1 MLDALVRR
9 EELKHFQVFCGLGAA
24 AHGFNQ
30 GHARQG
36 RVEAHWRCLGGIDV
50 DPAGIRDFE
59 KLAGVKGTVLDMFN
73 RDQYRAWHKKDPP
86 PDWKEATAEDVWKAA
101 GCEHPNATFTSP
113 PCKGL
118 SGLLNPEAAASDK
131 YQALNGLSVRGIA
144 LTLEAFSADPSE
156 FFILENVPRIQQ
168 RGRPLLDDIVTVLRC
183 HGYEVAETVHDCG
196 IIGNLGQ
203 TRKRFLLVARHKSKV
218 PPFLYQP
225 PSLGLRTVGDVIGDL
240 PMPGAAGVAM
250 HRCPNLEWQTWMRLA
265 LIPAGKDWRAL
276 RELRVVDGTLADLG
290 IQPLSEVE
298 WQHGVL
304 GVRPWDQTSGTI
316 TGRGSPTCGT
326 FAVQDPRPQEGRFNN
341 VCRVVQFTETSPT
354 VTGGAGPTAGGLAV
368 ADPRPGEPRRND
380 AFGVRDWDVPT
391 GVVAGESHPSN
402 GAYAVADPRCR
413 TDWGGAGKYLV
424 TPPDQTAGT
433 VIAEST
439 TGNGAFAIADP
450 RPTAWLGGRAN
461 FTTGGHYGVVRLDQP
476 SGTVVGKAKH
486 DTGPWSVA
494 DGRIPDPKDRPEET
508 PLIISLDGTWHRPFT
523 TLEMAALQGF
533 PWAALGFGGGLD
545 GKSDAKHR
553 ERIGN
558 AVPPPAA
565 MAMAS
570 VMGRAILAARAGVTF
585 ELSMEPVWVQPLAT
599 ALSLPVGMGGH
610 VEPIS

>member
-9 EELKHFQVFCGLGAA
+9 EELKHFQMYCGLGAMGL
-24 AHGFNQ
+24 GFNR
-30 GHARQG
+30 GHARVG
-36 RVEAHWRCLGGIDV
+36 RVEGQWRCLGGVDV
-50 DPAGIRDFE
+50 DPAGIRDFTN
-59 KLAGVKGTVLDMFN
+59 LVGVKGTVLDLFN
-73 RDQYRAWHKKDPP
+73 RDQYRAWHGKEPP
-86 PDWKEATAEDVWKAA
+86 PTWKEATAEDLWLAA
-101 GCEHPNATFTSP
+101 GGEHPDAICTSP

-118 SGLLNPEAAASDK
+118 SGLLNPAAAASPK
-131 YQALNGLSVRGIA
+131 YQALNELTLRGIA
-144 LTLEAFSADPSE
+144 LALEAFAADPAS

-168 RGRPLLDDIVTVLRC
+168 RGRPLLDDIVTVLKC
-183 HGYEVAETVHDCG
+183 HGYVVAESVHDCG
-196 IIGNLGQ
+196 VIGNLGQ
-203 TRKRFLLVARHKSKV
+203 TRKRFLLVARHRAKV
-218 PPFLYQP
+218 PPFLYEP

-276 RELRVVDGTLADLG
+276 KDLKVVDGNLAELG
-290 IQPLSEVE
+290 VMPLDTTS
-298 WQHGVL
+298 WYPDVL
-304 GVRPWDQTSGTI
+304 GVREWDATSGTVA
-316 TGRGSPTCGT
+316 GRSSPSNGVYSV
-326 FAVQDPRPQEGRFNN
+326 ADPRPQEGRFNN
-341 VCRVVQFTETSPT
+341 VCRVVRIDETSPT

-368 ADPRPGEPRRND
+368 ADPRPVEHRRNQ
-380 AFGVRDWDVPT
+380 AFGVRDWDQPT

-402 GAYAVADPRCR
+402 GAYAVADPRCSTR
-413 TDWGGAGKYLV
+413 WGGSGKYLV
-424 TPPDQTAGT
+424 TPMDETAGT

-450 RPTAWLGGRAN
+450 RPAAWVDGRAS
-461 FTTGGHYGVVRLDQP
+461 FTTGGHYGVVRLDAP

-494 DGRIPDPKDRPEET
+494 DRRLPDPKDRPDEA
-508 PLIISLDGTWHRPFT
+508 PLIISLDDCWHRPFT

-533 PWAALGFGGGLD
+533 PWQALAFGGGLD

-565 MAMAS
+565 TAMAS
-570 VMGRAILAARAGVTF
+570 VIGRAILAARAGVTF

-599 ALSLPVGMGGH
+599 ALSLPVGMGDT
-610 VEPIS
+610 